1 MERNTM
7 KLKQKSSIKLALVLA
22 GLSLTGCQ
30 LMGLDYLRPKQA
42 LPETYQEP
50 APSVSAAA
58 AVSNQWWLVY
68 QDPALNDLVESAVS
82 NNADIKLAVARIE
95 EADAYL
101 REIGAALFPQVNLD
115 SSASRYRVT
124 ETGAVPMMNGI
135 SPNRSNFNIK
145 LSTAFEIDF
154 WGKLRRAKE
163 SAKAQALASRY
174 AKDTVDLSLKSLVVG
189 DYLLLRS
196 LDAQLVLSESSIK
209 TREES
214 LALTKRLLEGGVAS
228 ALDVHQAEVAHSNLR
243 AQIAELTRQRALIEH
258 QLALLTGKLDLKL
271 VPANIA
277 ALPIPPVPPVGLPSS
292 LLEARPDVSQAEQ
305 NLIAA
310 NARIGVAKAA
320 LFPTIS
326 LTAGLGGESKDL
338 GDVLKSSSG
347 IWNGGL
353 GLSVPIFDSGRLK
366 SKVDQ
371 ATAEQKQTLAAY
383 EHAVQQ
389 AFVDVNDALVSL
401 RQSAEIESALDTSQQ
416 SAQKALEIANNR
428 YKSGYT
434 SYLEVL
440 DAQRVANDT
449 SLAFVQSRQARLKAS
464 VDLFKALGGGWKQ
477 ETLGQN

>member
-214 LALTKRLLEGGVAS
+214 LALTKRRLEGGVAS

-271 VPANIA
+271 APANIA

-338 GDVLKSSSG
+338 GDVVKSSSG